1 MEEGR
6 GGKSA
11 VLMIDFRGQRLGQK
25 SKTWQMADVVSGQ
38 AGSEVVKVRGS
49 GVNDQKP

>member
-11 VLMIDFRGQRLGQK
+11 VLMIDFRGQRTSQK
-25 SKTWQMADVVSGQ
+25 SKTWQIADLVSGQ
-38 AGSEVVKVRGS
+38 AGAEVVKVW
-49 GVNDQKP
+49 GVRCE